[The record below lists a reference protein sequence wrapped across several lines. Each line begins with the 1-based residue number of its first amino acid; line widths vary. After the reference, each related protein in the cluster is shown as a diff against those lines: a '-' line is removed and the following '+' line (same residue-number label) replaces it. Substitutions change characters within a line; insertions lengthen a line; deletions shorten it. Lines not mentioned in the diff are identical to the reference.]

1 MGMIIMITMLWMGDA
16 FLFINRPLERR
27 ILQSSLVR
35 SRRRTAANPIT
46 FKLGENTGQ
55 GGGRGGGGSPADNCN
70 ENGDDDKKRNSAVPS
85 SQVIDWRRARQDLV
99 RGFIEFIPQYV
110 APFLGI
116 LVLLGGAFQ
125 FLLELKQG

>member
-1 MGMIIMITMLWMGDA
+1 MLWMGDA

-70 ENGDDDKKRNSAVPS
+70 ENGDDDSQEKRNTMVPS

-99 RGFIEFIPQYV
+99 RGFTV
-110 APFLGI
+110 LGM
-116 LVLLGGAFQ
+116 LDLLGKA
-125 FLLELKQG
+125 